1 MTAPKAMDVVSLD
14 ALLFAGLF
22 FILTMP
28 SAYRM
33 TGKLVG
39 DGWPQIVLHG
49 FLFYYLYVLFEPAIP
64 DKFAGIKRSNTA
76 DSTRLGNANF
86 NR

>member
-14 ALLFAGLF
+14 ALLFVGLF

-39 DGWPQIVLHG
+39 DGWPQILVHG
-49 FLFYYLYVLFEPAIP
+49 LLFYYLYVLFEPAIP
-64 DKFAGIKRSNTA
+64 AKFAGIKRNNTT
-76 DSTRLGNANF
+76 DHTRLAQANF
-86 NR
+86 DR

>member
-1 MTAPKAMDVVSLD
+1 MTAPKLMDVVSLD
-14 ALLFAGLF
+14 AFLFAGIF

-39 DGWPQIVLHG
+39 DGWAQVLVHG
-49 FLFYYLYVLFEPAIP
+49 LLFYYLYVLLEPALP
-64 DKFAGIKRSNTA
+64 AKFVGIKLHNTS
-76 DSTRLGNANF
+76 DTTRLSDANF
-86 NR
+86 DR